1 MEYYVLLCTFFCMDV
16 IRNKVVGQRLE
27 KLRKRNHLTQCEV
40 ARRLGYTQSLVSKVE
55 SGERS
60 VPLIEL
66 WPYARAL
73 EVCPYE
79 LAREIHDSLSDA
91 GLE

>member
-1 MEYYVLLCTFFCMDV
+1 MDV

-27 KLRKRNHLTQCEV
+27 ILRKRSHLTQCEV

-60 VPLIEL
+60 VPLVEL

-73 EVCPYE
+73 EISPYE